1 MTRSLPTLLALVAA
15 LVVAGGLL
23 AGRGWPDPDPGLRY
37 VDLQRCLD
45 GYTAAQTELVAL
57 NKFAADLGADL
68 RKREA
73 ELKAEESE
81 LRLLDPASE
90 EYAARAHALQ
100 TGQAQLQADADFERQ
115 RLQRRESDLLVRT
128 YLQVQRAAA
137 EVAARE
143 GFGGVMTIPK
153 DLGPELLRQPTV
165 ALEALQNR
173 NLLWTNPSF
182 EITDMVLEALNQG

>member
-1 MTRSLPTLLALVAA
+1 MKRPLPTLLALAA
-15 LVVAGGLL
+15 TLIVAGGLL
-23 AGRGWPDPDPGLRY
+23 AGRSRPDPDSGLRY

-45 GYTAAQTELVAL
+45 SYAAAQAEFEAL
-57 NKFAADLGADL
+57 NKFATDLGSEL

-73 ELKAEESE
+73 ALKTEEAE

-90 EYAARAHALQ
+90 EFAVRAHGLEA
-100 TGQAQLQADADFERQ
+100 GQARLQADADFERQ

-128 YLQVQRAAA
+128 YLRVQRVAA

-153 DLGPELLRQPTV
+153 DLGPELLKQPNV

-173 NLLWTNPSF
+173 NLLWTNPSYD
-182 EITDMVLEALNQG
+182 ITDLVLEALNQG